1 MQTDALQAQ
10 QLSAVRGIPSVLPVA
25 EPSSSASPESHSSSV
40 FGPAYFLE
48 GQQKSTGESFP
59 LYGADGSLRK
69 DAEQSGEEK
78 LADARAVKAL
88 ESRDRQVQQ
97 EEEAKGEAV
106 GGRGYIY
113 QTGPD
118 GKQYAIGTR
127 PHAVEKEEDGSGN
140 GSTKGSAARGVDGEE
155 LSREDQELV
164 ENLEARDAK
173 VRNHESAHVMAAGGQ
188 ASMPT
193 YTYQT
198 GPDGKNYAIGGS
210 VNIATMT
217 TGDSEQDARRANT
230 AYRAAMATGEPSSQD
245 MQTATRARAM
255 ETEASQR
262 EMDMALN
269 AYERQGALS
278 YAW

>member
-1 MQTDALQAQ
+1 MWTDALQVQ
-10 QLSAVRGIPSVLPVA
+10 QVAAARGVPSVSPVA
-25 EPSSSASPESHSSSV
+25 EPSSSASPESHSSSL
-40 FGPAYFLE
+40 FGPAFFRE
-48 GQQKSTGESFP
+48 GLKSSEESFP

-69 DAEQSGEEK
+69 DAAASGEEK

-88 ESRDRQVQQ
+88 ESRDSQVRG

-118 GKQYAIGTR
+118 GERYAIGTR
-127 PHAVEKEEDGSGN
+127 PHAVRKEEEGAGDGQP
-140 GSTKGSAARGVDGEE
+140 AHGVDGKE

-164 ENLEARDAK
+164 NDLEARDAK
-173 VRNHESAHVMAAGGQ
+173 VRSHETTHAMVAGGQ
-188 ASMPT
+188 AGLPT

-198 GPDGKNYAIGGS
+198 GPDGKRYAIGGS

-217 TGDSEQDARRANT
+217 TGDAEQDARRAKT
-230 AYRAAMATGEPSSQD
+230 AYRAAMATGEPSSRD
-245 MQTATRARAM
+245 MQAATRARTLEA
-255 ETEASQR
+255 EASRR
-262 EMDMALN
+262 EMDTALN
-269 AYERQGALS
+269 AYEKQGALS

>member
-10 QLSAVRGIPSVLPVA
+10 QVAAVRGIPSVSPVA
-25 EPSSSASPESHSSSV
+25 EPSSSASPESHNSSL
-40 FGPAYFLE
+40 FGPAYFRE
-48 GQQKSTGESFP
+48 GQKSSGESFP
-59 LYGADGSLRK
+59 LYSADGSLRK
-69 DAEQSGEEK
+69 DAAESGEEK

-88 ESRDRQVQQ
+88 ESRDSQVR
-97 EEEAKGEAV
+97 EKEEAKGEAV

-118 GKQYAIGTR
+118 GEQYAIGTR
-127 PHAVEKEEDGSGN
+127 PHAVRKGDGGSGDD
-140 GSTKGSAARGVDGEE
+140 STAHGAGGKE

-164 ENLEARDAK
+164 DNLEARDAK
-173 VRNHESAHVMAAGGQ
+173 VRNHETSHIMAAGGQ
-188 ASMPT
+188 AGMPT

-198 GPDGKNYAIGGS
+198 GPDGKRYAIGGS

-217 TGDSEQDARRANT
+217 TGDTEQDARRANT
-230 AYRAAMATGEPSSQD
+230 AYRAAMATGEPSSRD
-245 MQTATRARAM
+245 MQAATRARTM
-255 ETEASQR
+255 EMEASRR
-262 EMDMALN
+262 EMDTALN